1 MKIHGREVGMLKSVG
16 AVCELTEMCPERK
29 LNNITMLVQGD
40 EIDVMKNI
48 IKIVCILSKAYE
60 DNKRFEDP
68 DYKPNPL
75 TEEEC
80 MLIDDAD
87 LTKLYE
93 KAIET
98 IYAVNRT
105 VEVEKHKKKEEINE
119 LGNNVKALFTISY
132 PLELFFTLTPV
143 CSPISSNVN
152 S

>member
-1 MKIHGREVGMLKSVG
+1 MKIHGREVGLLKSVG

-87 LTKLYE
+87 MTKLYGE
-93 KAIET
+93 ALGT

-105 VEVEKHKKKEEINE
+105 VEVEEPKKKEEINE
-119 LGNNVKALFTISY
+119 TSD
-132 PLELFFTLTPV
+132 
-143 CSPISSNVN
+143 
-152 S
+152 